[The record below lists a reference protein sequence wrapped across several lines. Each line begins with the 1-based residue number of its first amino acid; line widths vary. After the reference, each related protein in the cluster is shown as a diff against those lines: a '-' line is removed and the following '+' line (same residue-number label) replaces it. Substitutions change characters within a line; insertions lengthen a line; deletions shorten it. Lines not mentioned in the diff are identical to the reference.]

1 MLTPQAYLQEFAQRP
16 DHGPHCLSHK
26 LCWFSSRDGI
36 LALTYVCSAYK
47 GRQLAGICAK
57 RYFTTR
63 LPVAIRGNTN
73 TGFTSYLNTNGMP
86 VPALSAELVM
96 AHELGHSY
104 GSLHDPDTPLCSPEN
119 ERGGVYLLNKYAV
132 SGMMPNH
139 YVSSAEWFISI
150 DAFENLT
157 LVLYSHKRP
166 IKGMAV
172 LGKDWRFV

>member
-1 MLTPQAYLQEFAQRP
+1 MLVHVIDLNIEP
-16 DHGPHCLSHK
+16 
-26 LCWFSSRDGI
+26 
-36 LALTYVCSAYK
+36 LAAM
-47 GRQLAGICAK
+47 
-57 RYFTTR
+57 
-63 LPVAIRGNTN
+63 RGNTN

-139 YVSSAEWFISI
+139 YVSSG
-150 DAFENLT
+150 D
-157 LVLYSHKRP
+157 
-166 IKGMAV
+166 
-172 LGKDWRFV
+172 